1 MNSPI
6 KLPPMPNE
14 LWATLDADQED
25 RVYAYAEQAVRE
37 ALAAQAAA
45 LRGFADRKY
54 CVAIDYARRNEA
66 LGWVEKART
75 GRFGEAEFACHK
87 NMNEAYGAHF
97 GIYEAL
103 RQLAPPKEN
112 NHAEGADQ

>member
-1 MNSPI
+1 MSDV
-6 KLPPMPNE
+6 KLPPLPYPQMPGNDYT
-14 LWATLDADQED
+14 AADM
-25 RVYAYAEQAVRE
+25 RAYAEQAVRD

-45 LRGFADRKY
+45 LRDFADHKY
-54 CVAIDYARRNEA
+54 LVAIDYARRDEA
-66 LGWVEKART
+66 LGWVEKARS

-87 NMNEAYGAHF
+87 RMNEAFGAHF

-103 RQLAPPKEN
+103 RDVDPPKEN

>member
-37 ALAAQAAA
+37 ALASALDGSCLVPTEPTHAMLQALSGEWHSSKHEQARANYSAMLKAA
-45 LRGFADRKY
+45 PQAS
-54 CVAIDYARRNEA
+54 
-66 LGWVEKART
+66 
-75 GRFGEAEFACHK
+75 
-87 NMNEAYGAHF
+87 
-97 GIYEAL
+97 
-103 RQLAPPKEN
+103 APPKEN